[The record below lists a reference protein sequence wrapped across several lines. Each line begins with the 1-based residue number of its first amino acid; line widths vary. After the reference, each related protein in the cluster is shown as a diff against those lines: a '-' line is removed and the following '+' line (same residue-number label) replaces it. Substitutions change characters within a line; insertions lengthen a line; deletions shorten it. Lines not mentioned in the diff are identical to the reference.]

1 MASRGKDSTRTDAV
15 LSLLHPVVAEWFTRK
30 FSTVT
35 EAQGGAVPLIHAG
48 RNVLVSSPTGSGK
61 TLTAFLAILNE
72 LILNATRGDLENRIY
87 AVYVSP
93 LKALANDINENL
105 VKPLAEIS
113 ELFEEKGLEP
123 PAVRVAVRT
132 GDTLPSERQKQAK
145 SPPHIFITTP
155 ESLALVLSTPVFSRK
170 FEQVEYVIV
179 DEVHDICDSK
189 RGVALSIGLERLQR
203 MCSEE
208 FVRIGLSAT
217 VAPIDEVAQ
226 FLGGYRDGAPRP
238 VEVVEV
244 YRQRDLDLRV
254 LCPTGDM
261 TSLSFEVVNSKMYDL
276 LRDMIS
282 DHRTTLV
289 FTNTRSG
296 TESVVYKLKER
307 GVERIGTHHGSL
319 SRETRLEVG
328 MG

>member
-1 MASRGKDSTRTDAV
+1 MAAGPSAPIHARSAGLPCQGAAVVVGRSENVLIHSPDNGAYSTGTDMASRGKDSTRTDAV

-155 ESLALVLSTPVFSRK
+155 ESLAVHPGLQQEVRASRVRNSGRGPRHMR
-170 FEQVEYVIV
+170 FE
-179 DEVHDICDSK
+179 
-189 RGVALSIGLERLQR
+189 ERRRSLHR
-203 MCSEE
+203 S
-208 FVRIGLSAT
+208 GAPAT
-217 VAPIDEVAQ
+217 HV
-226 FLGGYRDGAPRP
+226 LGGVREDRP
-238 VEVVEV
+238 I
-244 YRQRDLDLRV
+244 
-254 LCPTGDM
+254 GDRRA
-261 TSLSFEVVNSKMYDL
+261 D
-276 LRDMIS
+276 R
-282 DHRTTLV
+282 
-289 FTNTRSG
+289 
-296 TESVVYKLKER
+296 
-307 GVERIGTHHGSL
+307 
-319 SRETRLEVG
+319 
-328 MG
+328 